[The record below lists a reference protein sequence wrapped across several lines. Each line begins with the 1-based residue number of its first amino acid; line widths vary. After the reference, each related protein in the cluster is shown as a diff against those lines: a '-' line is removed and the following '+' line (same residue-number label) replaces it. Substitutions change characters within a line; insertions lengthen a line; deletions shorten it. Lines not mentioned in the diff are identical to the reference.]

1 MSIDS
6 IFDDVIEETTVTPPI
21 TVLRE
26 VAQALEKKTQGL
38 LTGEVEQYIQ
48 GSTVKLHFKI
58 NAPSL
63 NNYAYEA
70 VRAKHPMSFYPLTI
84 EKMSSD
90 DIEIQNQE
98 EFEKELKV
106 IFSSKK
112 VKNVINGLL
121 AQIKAA

>member
-1 MSIDS
+1 MLIES
-6 IFDDVIEETTVTPPI
+6 IFDDVIEETTATPPI

-26 VAQALEKKTQGL
+26 VAQVLEKKTQGL

-48 GSTVKLHFKI
+48 GGRVKLHFKI

-63 NNYAYEA
+63 NNYSYEV
-70 VRAKHPMSFYPLTI
+70 VRAKHPLCFYPLTI

-90 DIEIQNQE
+90 DIEVQNQE
-98 EFEKELKV
+98 EFEKELKKV
-106 IFSSKK
+106 FSSKK
-112 VKNVINGLL
+112 VKDVINGLL